1 MTREEENQLIEIAA
15 RWVAIREILDG
26 DEPSD
31 FMLSFP
37 EVRRVWDLMALQS
50 GKTYSS
56 WWATDPHD
64 DDIMRAT

>member
-15 RWVAIREILDG
+15 RYEAMCQALDG
-26 DEPSD
+26 EEPSD

-37 EVRRVWDLMALQS
+37 EVRRVWDLVALNK
-50 GKTYSS
+50 GHVYSF
-56 WWATDPHD
+56 WTTDPHD